1 MKVTYNINKWRVLF
15 AAFLLICTVSC
26 EKHIEIRR
34 TGPERELSLNAAL
47 YAGPSEQ
54 VAYVTTSYHNKVRG
68 VKDAL
73 LKLYVNDKLTALSD
87 TLREAHNYHNSNSDA
102 VMMIPFRARFGA

>member
-1 MKVTYNINKWRVLF
+1 MKVSYNINKWRVLF
-15 AAFLLICTVSC
+15 AAILLICTVSC

-54 VAYVTTSYHNKVRG
+54 VA
-68 VKDAL
+68 
-73 LKLYVNDKLTALSD
+73 
-87 TLREAHNYHNSNSDA
+87 
-102 VMMIPFRARFGA
+102 